1 MAIESDS
8 AHDSLIPAALRS
20 ARKRAGLSLTVIADR
35 VSLSHQH
42 LSAIETGSARGTS
55 IQLIERVARELGYV
69 LVLVPEQ
76 HAADARQLGRLRP
89 DQVLI
94 LKSPRPK

>member
-1 MAIESDS
+1 MSIDS
-8 AHDSLIPAALRS
+8 NSTHDSLIPGALRS

-35 VSLSHQH
+35 ASLSHQH
-42 LSAIETGSARGTS
+42 LSAIETGAARGTS

-76 HAADARQLGRLRP
+76 HATEARQLAARGRSRAT
-89 DQVLI
+89 
-94 LKSPRPK
+94 S

>member
-1 MAIESDS
+1 MTNELDS
-8 AHDSLIPAALRS
+8 SHDSLIPGALRS

-35 VSLSHQH
+35 TSLSHQH
-42 LSAIETGSARGTS
+42 LSAIETGSARATS

-76 HAADARQLGRLRP
+76 HAAEARQLATRGPHAPL
-89 DQVLI
+89 LNAE
-94 LKSPRPK
+94 